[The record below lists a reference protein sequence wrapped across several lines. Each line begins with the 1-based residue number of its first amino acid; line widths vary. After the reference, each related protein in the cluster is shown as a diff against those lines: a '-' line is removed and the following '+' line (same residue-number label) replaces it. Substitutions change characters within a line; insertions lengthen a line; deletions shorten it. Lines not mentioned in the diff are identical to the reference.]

1 MGRLDDQ
8 EAGPTMAIV
17 LVTAALVLMLACANV
32 ANLLLARGV
41 SRARELAVRAALG
54 ASAWRIGRQLLAESL
69 LLALLGGAA
78 GIGLAAVLLNAARA
92 ALPELLLATMPNVDE
107 LGLDRVTLAY
117 TVALCFV
124 TSLVFGSVP
133 AWRAS
138 RPSFQ
143 DGLREGAATGGSR
156 GTRRLRGALVVA
168 EVALSALLLV
178 AAGLLVRSYAGLQRV
193 DPGFRPGGVLTM
205 TLSLPEYRYPDA
217 PQRLQFAERA
227 LERITQVP
235 GVRSAGFVNVLPFS
249 TYDRGARLTVE
260 GAPPPEPGR
269 QPSVSYRVAGPGYLE
284 TLGIPVVEGRT
295 FDGRDAPDGPPVA
308 LVNRA
313 LVRRYLGGEPSVGR
327 RVRLGREDAPWATIV
342 GVVGDVHHAQLTRT
356 PDPEVYVPLAQAP
369 PALLMLAVRTEGRPE
384 EQAASVRAA
393 IQAVDPAQPVYHV
406 KTMGQ
411 LVSDSLLAQTTSAAL
426 MTLFSAL
433 ALALAAVGVY
443 GVVAYGVSQQTRE
456 FGLRIALGA
465 TPRDVLA
472 LVLRQGLRLVGLGV
486 ALGAVSAL
494 AATRLMGGI
503 LYGVGPADP
512 RTYLG
517 VVGLLVATGLLAASV
532 PAWRASRVTPVEALR
547 VD

>member
-1 MGRLDDQ
+1 
-8 EAGPTMAIV
+8 
-17 LVTAALVLMLACANV
+17 
-32 ANLLLARGV
+32 
-41 SRARELAVRAALG
+41 
-54 ASAWRIGRQLLAESL
+54 
-69 LLALLGGAA
+69 
-78 GIGLAAVLLNAARA
+78 
-92 ALPELLLATMPNVDE
+92 
-107 LGLDRVTLAY
+107 
-117 TVALCFV
+117 
-124 TSLVFGSVP
+124 
-133 AWRAS
+133 
-138 RPSFQ
+138 
-143 DGLREGAATGGSR
+143 
-156 GTRRLRGALVVA
+156 VA

-178 AAGLLVRSYAGLQRV
+178 AAGLLVRSYGGLQRV
-193 DPGFRPGGVLTM
+193 DPGFRPGVLTL
-205 TLSLPEYRYPDA
+205 TLSLPEYRYADA

-227 LERITQVP
+227 LLTITQVP

-249 TYDRGARLTVE
+249 TYDRGTRMTVE

-269 QPSVSYRVAGPGYLE
+269 RPSVSYRVASPGYLE
-284 TLGIPVVEGRT
+284 TLGIPVVEGRG
-295 FDGRDAPDGPPVA
+295 FDGRDAADGPPVA

-327 RVRLGREDAPWATIV
+327 RVRLGPEDAPWATIV
-342 GVVGDVHHAQLTRT
+342 GVVGDVHHAQLSRT

-369 PALLMLAVRTEGRPE
+369 PVLLMLAVRTDGRPE

-486 ALGAVSAL
+486 LLGAVSAL

-517 VVGLLVATGLLAASV
+517 VVSLLTATGFVAASV